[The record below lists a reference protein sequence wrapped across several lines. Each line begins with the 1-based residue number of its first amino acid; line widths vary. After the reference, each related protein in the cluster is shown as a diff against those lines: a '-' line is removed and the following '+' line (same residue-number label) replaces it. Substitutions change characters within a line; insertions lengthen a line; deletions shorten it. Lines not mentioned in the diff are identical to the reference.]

1 MFLSYQLSSKLT
13 GMETRTAFAVTPAT
27 KVQRLPQRA
36 SYERA
41 AAYAILDE
49 ALYASVSFVTDGAP
63 CVIPMAF
70 ARLGDQLVLHG
81 SSKSRLQ
88 VMLAQAERICVAVTL
103 VDGVVL
109 ARSAMH
115 HSLNYR
121 SVVVFGR
128 PSELTA
134 EEDKRAALGAIVE
147 HVLRGRSSESR
158 PPDALELRATRVFAL
173 PIEEASVKSRSGG
186 PLDDADDLE
195 LPYWAGVIPLTQSA
209 GTPIADP
216 LHAPR
221 APVPPSALGY
231 VRRDSQSEKGGE
243 S

>member
-1 MFLSYQLSSKLT
+1 MFQRYQLSHKL
-13 GMETRTAFAVTPAT
+13 GSMETRAAFTVTPAT
-27 KVQRLPQRA
+27 KVQRLPTRA

-41 AAYAILDE
+41 SAYAILDE

-70 ARLGDQLVLHG
+70 ARLGDRLVLHG

-88 VMLAQAERICVAVTL
+88 VMLAQAERICFGITL

-109 ARSAMH
+109 ARSAFH

-128 PSELTA
+128 ATELTA
-134 EEDKRAALGAIVE
+134 EVDKRAALTAIVE

-158 PPDALELRATRVFAL
+158 PPSELELRATRVFAL
-173 PIEEASVKSRSGG
+173 PIEEASVKCRSGG

-195 LPYWAGVIPLTQSA
+195 LPYWAGVIPLTLSA
-209 GTPIADP
+209 GPPISDP

-221 APVPPSALGY
+221 APAPAGALGY
-231 VRRDSQSEKGGE
+231 ARRGSLPEGVE
-243 S
+243 P